1 LLVFETGCISK
12 DLLFVTYFRQ
22 VMGFS
27 VVNDAIKKLEIEIQ
41 SLVEAG
47 ELFLTCLV
55 IKNCYIISL

>member
-1 LLVFETGCISK
+1 
-12 DLLFVTYFRQ
+12 
-22 VMGFS
+22 MGFS